1 MFLLS
6 ALVVAGVL
14 WWTAQQIVG
23 ELQAARTEASHARTL
38 ALVELFA
45 PGLAA
50 AQDDPRTLLVWY
62 PLAKVVRQLFPEECS
77 ALDRLSGGPFP
88 FTPDQ
93 VESAHARWTADWLA
107 WERTHD
113 ADYKMKAS
121 AVEHELAASG
131 GSPVIRAKLDA
142 VEREKLDLYQQH
154 YSNYVRIAKALHALS
169 APDG

>member
-1 MFLLS
+1 MFVLG
-6 ALVVAGVL
+6 ALIVAGVL

-23 ELQAARTEASHARTL
+23 ELQAARTEASRARTL

-169 APDG
+169 AP

>member
-1 MFLLS
+1 MMFVLG
-6 ALVVAGVL
+6 ALIVAGVL
-14 WWTAQQIVG
+14 WWIGQQIVS
-23 ELQAARTEASHARTL
+23 ELQAARHEESRARTL
-38 ALVELFA
+38 ALVGLFA

-50 AQDDPRTLLVWY
+50 AQHDPRTLLVWY
-62 PLAKVVRQLFPEECS
+62 PLAKVVRQLFPSES
-77 ALDRLSGGPFP
+77 AALDRAAGGTFP

-93 VESAHARWTADWLA
+93 IQAAHARWTADWLA

-113 ADYKMKAS
+113 ADYKLKA
-121 AVEHELAASG
+121 AAAERELAASG

-169 APDG
+169 AP